1 MRGNLYAI
9 PRIALGAGTS
19 FSAAV
24 AVESRTAALC
34 SLALADR
41 LEGIFVR
48 PGKMKVLLGLSPDE

>member
-34 SLALADR
+34 LALADR